1 MPQFSNHNKRNTM
14 TLSQAI
20 NLISIRKKVGGNFS
34 AALAVAARALLDMNN
49 KVVFDPDFQVGA
61 IPGATVQTAPA
72 ILFTDI
78 ATGQKYAMVVK
89 NGAPEF
95 IQQ

>member
-1 MPQFSNHNKRNTM
+1 M
-14 TLSQAI
+14 TLSQVI
-20 NLISIRKKVGGNFS
+20 NLLSIRKRIKGNFS
-34 AALAVAARALLDMNN
+34 ADLAIAARALLDVNN
-49 KVVFDPDFQVGA
+49 KVVFDPDFQVGN

-72 ILFTDI
+72 VLFTDI
-78 ATGQKYAMVVK
+78 ATGLKYAMVMK

>member
-1 MPQFSNHNKRNTM
+1 M

-34 AALAVAARALLDMNN
+34 AALAIAARALLDVNN
-49 KVVFDPDFQVGA
+49 KVVFDPDFNVTN
-61 IPGATVQTAPA
+61 IPGATVTTAPA
-72 ILFTDI
+72 IVFKDI
-78 ATGQKYAMVVK
+78 ATGVRYAMVVK

>member
-1 MPQFSNHNKRNTM
+1 M
-14 TLSQAI
+14 TLSKAV

-34 AALAVAARALLDMNN
+34 AALAIAARALLDINN
-49 KVVFDPDFQVGA
+49 NVVFDPDFQVAG
-61 IPGATVQTAPA
+61 IPGSTLSTAPA
-72 ILFTDI
+72 IVFTDI
-78 ATGQKYAMVVK
+78 ATGLKYAMVVK

>member
-1 MPQFSNHNKRNTM
+1 MR
-14 TLSQAI
+14 LSQAV

-34 AALAVAARALLDMNN
+34 AALAIAARALLDVKNN
-49 KVVFDPDFQVGA
+49 VVFDPDFPVA
-61 IPGATVQTAPA
+61 RIPGATVPTAPA

-78 ATGQKYAMVVK
+78 ATGVKYAMVVK
-89 NGAPEF
+89 NGAPQF

>member
-1 MPQFSNHNKRNTM
+1 M
-14 TLSQAI
+14 TLSQAV

-34 AALAVAARALLDMNN
+34 AALAIAARALLDMKNN
-49 KVVFDPDFQVGA
+49 VVVDPDFPVAGIA
-61 IPGATVQTAPA
+61 GATVATAPA

-78 ATGQKYAMVVK
+78 ATGVKYAMVVK